1 MDKKGGSTIAY
12 PSKSGTWT
20 FFMRSNNNNHL
31 WYCILLSSF
40 IHFHARLSHFAYSI
54 PHLSVLQDF
63 ALVGSIAYQPQT
75 GPIKDWGLCKGS
87 LLDRCWQHFGAAAFK
102 FLECQRWNLKI
113 TVLCLC
119 DCNGNTIWKHSL
131 PLSSHVLVAYQSR
144 LTIWYNLMQFDTI
157 WLFPNF
163 HRFAKQLQCHGSPLT
178 RSP

>member
-1 MDKKGGSTIAY
+1 MGALLPTRANPGLGLFSWEATIII
-12 PSKSGTWT
+12 T
-20 FFMRSNNNNHL
+20 FDTVSFYH
-31 WYCILLSSF
+31 LLSISM
-40 IHFHARLSHFAYSI
+40 HAWVILHTVF